1 MTTTTMTAT
10 NGAEP
15 MIRLQELTKVF
26 PGQSRPAVDAVDMD
40 IREGEIVVLVGPSG
54 CGKTTTMRLINRLI
68 EPTSGRIILEGEDVT
83 KVNPDQLRRRIGYVI
98 QQVGLFPHQTIAD
111 NIATV
116 PKMLGWDGRRIRDRV
131 DELLAMVGLDP
142 ASYRDRYPKNLSGGQ
157 RQRAGVARA
166 LSADPPVMLMD
177 EPFGAIDPITR
188 DRLQNEFLR
197 LQETIRKTI
206 VFVTHDIDEAIK
218 MGDRIAILRE
228 GSQIAQY
235 DTPARILSAPADD
248 FVADFVGHGAS
259 LKRLN
264 LSRVRDVELV
274 QWPTAGISSSRA
286 EVLAS
291 LRGSDKGAVLV
302 LDEARRPIRWL
313 DGRELARED
322 VPLAN
327 AGHAAEAIVQPHTTL
342 GDALNEM
349 LTSKV
354 GCAVVVDESGA
365 YLGTVDFATVSGEIQ
380 TMRQDARDRSRAE
393 ADEMHAAGQ
402 VGA

>member
-1 MTTTTMTAT
+1 
-10 NGAEP
+10 
-15 MIRLQELTKVF
+15 
-26 PGQSRPAVDAVDMD
+26 
-40 IREGEIVVLVGPSG
+40 
-54 CGKTTTMRLINRLI
+54 
-68 EPTSGRIILEGEDVT
+68 
-83 KVNPDQLRRRIGYVI
+83 
-98 QQVGLFPHQTIAD
+98 
-111 NIATV
+111 
-116 PKMLGWDGRRIRDRV
+116 
-131 DELLAMVGLDP
+131 
-142 ASYRDRYPKNLSGGQ
+142 
-157 RQRAGVARA
+157 
-166 LSADPPVMLMD
+166 MLMD

-274 QWPTAGISSSRA
+274 QWPTAGTSSSRA

-322 VPLAN
+322 VPFAN

-365 YLGTVDFATVSGEIQ
+365 YLGTVDFATVSREIQ

-393 ADEMHAAGQ
+393 ADEMHAVGQ
-402 VGA
+402 EGA